1 MFKKYGGFFM
11 EYCARKLN
19 FGGATLIR
27 LLKCKDYRM
36 SLNFIMT
43 LMDALIVHQIKIF
56 CDTIDRSSCS
66 QNVKLAIER
75 LKSQNWNVEIKQ
87 ERAAG
92 EKCS

>member
-1 MFKKYGGFFM
+1 M

-43 LMDALIVHQIKIF
+43 LMDALIVHQIKYF
-56 CDTIDRSSCS
+56 VT
-66 QNVKLAIER
+66 QLTEAHVAKM
-75 LKSQNWNVEIKQ
+75 
-87 ERAAG
+87 
-92 EKCS
+92 